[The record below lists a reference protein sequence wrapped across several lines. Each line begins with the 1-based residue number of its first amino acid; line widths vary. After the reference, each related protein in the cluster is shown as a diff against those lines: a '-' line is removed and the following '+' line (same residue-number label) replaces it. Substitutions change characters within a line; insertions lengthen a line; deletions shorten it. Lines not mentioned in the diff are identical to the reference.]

1 MGSILAIGNAILT
14 TTLSGGGGLLP
25 IVVEFEERVIADDG
39 CVEKLQCVN
48 AYLKDLQAMVVVSL
62 MILET
67 SPAFAPYD
75 YIEGEGAGQFIE
87 IE

>member
-14 TTLSGGGGLLP
+14 TTLSGGGLLP
-25 IVVEFEERVIADDG
+25 IVVEFKERVIADGG
-39 CVEKLQCVN
+39 CVEKIQCVN
-48 AYLKDLQAMVVVSL
+48 AYLKDLQGMVVVSL

-67 SPAFAPYD
+67 SPAFVPYD